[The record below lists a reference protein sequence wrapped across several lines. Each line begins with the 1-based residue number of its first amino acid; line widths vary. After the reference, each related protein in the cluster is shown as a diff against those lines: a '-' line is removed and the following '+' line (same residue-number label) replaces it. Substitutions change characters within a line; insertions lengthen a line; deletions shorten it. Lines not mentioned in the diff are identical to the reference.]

1 MRQLRMTICTL
12 PWTICGAHLF
22 MTRDYLT
29 QKGKEV
35 DGRYC
40 LAIPN
45 QEIKN
50 IVTERILTLFRN
62 DVRKDGRAVL

>member
-1 MRQLRMTICTL
+1 MT
-12 PWTICGAHLF
+12 G
-22 MTRDYLT
+22 YLT

-62 DVRKDGRAVL
+62 DVRKDGRAVCSNKTDLRERLYAEAETGWH